1 MKDNL
6 EISPFHEGEKT
17 IQSKVGKRDAMENF
31 GRRVIRSYM
40 PEQHQAF
47 YKQLPFLVVGSV
59 DAQGWPW
66 ASILPG
72 TPGFMESLTPS
83 SLDINSPVLSG
94 DPLQGSISVGSP
106 LGLLGIEIPSRRR
119 NRLNARISQVKQKGF
134 SLKVDQ
140 AFGNCPQY
148 IQTRDIQ
155 FVRDPMV
162 KLDNQEI
169 EHFTSLDN
177 DATQFIQAADTFFVS
192 SYIKPQDRPDI
203 EGVDVS
209 HRGGMPGFIKV
220 EGNTLTIPDYSG
232 NFHFNTLGNFLINP
246 KAGLIF
252 PDFDSGDLLMLT
264 GSVEILWEDHP
275 EVLAFKGAE
284 RGWRFTVESGVRL
297 KQALP
302 FRASFG
308 QYAATSKITGDWT
321 QAAAILQAETERS
334 TWQSY
339 RVSKIEDESSVIR
352 SFYFEK
358 ENGAALL
365 PFKAGQ
371 FLTIRVKADNSDK
384 WLTRTY
390 TLSSAPAD
398 KFYRISVKREE
409 QGLVSKFLH
418 DALMT
423 GSTIEAKAPLGE
435 FYIDNSVQRPAVLMA
450 GGVGITPMISMAL
463 DAMHEGKR
471 TRHTRPLTIFHA
483 AQSTAQRAFA
493 KTFQDIEVATGGAVK
508 YYSLISRPLASEKSG
523 TDFNGTGHINADMLR
538 QTLALDDYDFFLCG
552 PASFMQAN
560 YDILRE
566 LGVRDVRINAEAF
579 GPASLQR
586 QADEGQKVRKAEEAK
601 EALVKFTQSDFE
613 QRWNEGD
620 DTLLELAES
629 HGLSP
634 EFGCRSGACGS
645 CSVKLKSG
653 KVAYRTTPTAEI
665 ADDEVLICCAVPAK
679 GSDTIEIEL

>member
-6 EISPFHEGEKT
+6 QISPFHEGEKAL
-17 IQSKVGKRDAMENF
+17 QSKVGKRDAMESF
-31 GRRVIRSYM
+31 APRVIRSYL

-72 TPGFMESLTPS
+72 TPGFMNSPTATT
-83 SLDINSPVLSG
+83 LDINTPVLSG
-94 DPLQGSISVGSP
+94 DPLQESISLGSP

-119 NRLNARISQVKQKGF
+119 NRLNARISAVKQQGF

-148 IQTRDIQ
+148 IQTRDIK
-155 FVRDPMV
+155 FIRDPML
-162 KLDNQEI
+162 KLDNQQI
-169 EHFTSLDN
+169 EHFKSLDKE
-177 DATQFIQAADTFFVS
+177 ATQFIQAADTFFVS
-192 SYIKPQDRPDI
+192 SYIKTQDRPDI

-209 HRGGMPGFIKV
+209 HRGGMPGFVKV

-232 NFHFNTLGNFLINP
+232 NFHFNTLGNFLLNP

-252 PDFDSGDLLMLT
+252 PDFDSGDLLMLS

-284 RGWRFTVESGVRL
+284 RGWRFTVQSGVRL
-297 KQALP
+297 RQALP

-308 QYAATSKITGDWT
+308 EYSATSKITGDWT
-321 QAAAILQAETERS
+321 QAAALLKAETERNS
-334 TWQSY
+334 WQSY
-339 RVSKIEDESSVIR
+339 HVSKVEDESSVIR
-352 SFYFEK
+352 SFYFER

-371 FLTIRVKADNSDK
+371 FLTIRVKADNSEK

-398 KFYRISVKREE
+398 NFYRISVKREE
-409 QGLVSKFLH
+409 QGLVSKLLH
-418 DALMT
+418 DALVT
-423 GSTIEAKAPLGE
+423 GSAIEAKAPLGE

-450 GGVGITPMISMAL
+450 GGVGITPMISMAQ

-471 TRHTRPLTIFHA
+471 TRYTRPLTIYHG
-483 AQSTAQRAFA
+483 AQSTAQRAFDKA
-493 KTFQDIEVATGGAVK
+493 FLDIEVATDGAIT
-508 YYSLISRPLASEKSG
+508 YYSLISQPLASDKPG
-523 TDFNGTGHINADMLR
+523 TGFNGTGHISANLLR

-552 PASFMQAN
+552 PSSFMQAM

-566 LGVRDVRINAEAF
+566 LGVRDARVNAEAF

-586 QADEGQKVRKAEEAK
+586 QADEGQTMQKAEEAK

-613 QRWNEGD
+613 QRWNQGD

-645 CSVKLKSG
+645 CSVKLRSG

-665 ADDEVLICCAVPAK
+665 ATGEVLICCAVPAK
-679 GSDTIEIEL
+679 GSDTIELEL

>member
-17 IQSKVGKRDAMENF
+17 IQTKVGKRDAMESF
-31 GRRVIRSYM
+31 GRRVIRSYL
-40 PEQHQAF
+40 PKQHQAF
-47 YKQLPFLVVGSV
+47 YSQLPFLVVGSV

-72 TPGFMESLTPS
+72 TPGFMNSPVDTI
-83 SLDINSPVLSG
+83 LDINTPVLLG
-94 DPLQGSISVGSP
+94 DPLQESISLGSP

-119 NRLNARISQVKQKGF
+119 NRLNARISDVRQQGF

-155 FVRDPMV
+155 FIRDPML
-162 KLDNQEI
+162 KLENQEI

-177 DATQFIQAADTFFVS
+177 EATQFIQAADTFFVS
-192 SYIKPQDRPDI
+192 SYIKPQDRPEI

-209 HRGGMPGFIKV
+209 HRGGMPGFVKV
-220 EGNTLTIPDYSG
+220 VGNTLTIPDYSG
-232 NFHFNTLGNFLINP
+232 NFHFNTLGNFLLNP

-252 PDFDSGDLLMLT
+252 PDFDTGDLLMLT
-264 GSVEILWEDHP
+264 GSVEILWEEHP

-284 RGWRFTVESGVRL
+284 RAWRFTVKSGVRL

-302 FRASFG
+302 FRAKFG
-308 QYAATSKITGDWT
+308 QFAATSQITGDWA
-321 QAAAILQAETERS
+321 QAAATLKAETERN
-334 TWQSY
+334 TWQPY
-339 RVSKIEDESSVIR
+339 RVTKVEDESSVIR
-352 SFYFEK
+352 SFYFAR

-365 PFKAGQ
+365 PFKPGQ
-371 FLTIRVKADNSDK
+371 FLTIRVKPEHSQK

-398 KFYRISVKREE
+398 DFYRISVKREE

-418 DALMT
+418 DALIT
-423 GSTIEAKAPLGE
+423 GSTIEAKAPLGD
-435 FYIDNSVQRPAVLMA
+435 FYIDNTVRRPAVLLA
-450 GGVGITPMISMAL
+450 AGVGITPMISMAL
-463 DAMHEGKR
+463 DAMHEG
-471 TRHTRPLTIFHA
+471 TRIRYTRPLTIFHA
-483 AQSTAQRAFA
+483 AQTTAQRAFEKA
-493 KTFQDIEVATGGAVK
+493 FRDIEVATDGAIT
-508 YYSLISRPLASEKSG
+508 YYSLISQPLKSDKPG
-523 TDFNGTGHINADMLR
+523 ADFNGSGRISADILR

-552 PASFMQAN
+552 PSSFMQAM
-560 YDILRE
+560 YDVLRE
-566 LGVRDVRINAEAF
+566 LGVRDARINAEAF

-586 QADEGQKVRKAEEAK
+586 QADEGQSVQKVEEAK
-601 EALVKFTQSDFE
+601 EAVVKFTESKFE

-634 EFGCRSGACGS
+634 EFACRTGACGS
-645 CSVKLKSG
+645 CSVKLTSG
-653 KVAYRTTPTAEI
+653 AVAYRTTPTAEI
-665 ADDEVLICCAVPAK
+665 AADEVLICCAVPAK
-679 GSDTIEIEL
+679 GSDTIELKL